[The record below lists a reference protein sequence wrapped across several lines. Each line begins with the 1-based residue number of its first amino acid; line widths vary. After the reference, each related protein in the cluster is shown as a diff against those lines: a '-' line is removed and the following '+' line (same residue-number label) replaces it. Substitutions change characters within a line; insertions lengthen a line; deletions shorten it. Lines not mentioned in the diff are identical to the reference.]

1 MVLKSVITGMAV
13 SLAGFFGC
21 SKAAGPA
28 TAAKANA
35 AAESRVKDLGILQMT
50 NNYETCVSVGA
61 GKDCRMVPKI
71 LDRKDIQITV
81 TFETKKPNGKTT
93 GLSIVQLQGTS
104 QKPFEVSI
112 GDTDFTFTPQVVSE

>member
-21 SKAAGPA
+21 SKTTAPA
-28 TAAKANA
+28 TVAKS
-35 AAESRVKDLGILQMT
+35 AAESRIKDLGVLQMT

-71 LDRKDIQITV
+71 LDRSDIQITV
-81 TFETKKPNGKTT
+81 TFESKRPDGRPT
-93 GLSIVQLQGTS
+93 GFTVVQLQGKTA
-104 QKPFEVSI
+104 KPFEVSI
-112 GDTDFTFTPQVVSE
+112 GTNTDFTFTPQVAAD